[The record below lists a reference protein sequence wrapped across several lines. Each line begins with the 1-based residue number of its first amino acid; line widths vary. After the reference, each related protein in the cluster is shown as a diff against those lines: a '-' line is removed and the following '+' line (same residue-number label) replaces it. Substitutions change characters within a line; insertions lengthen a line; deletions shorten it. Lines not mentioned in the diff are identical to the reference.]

1 MTVGDVVVR
10 SGREG
15 GLEGEEEGEIPN
27 SRVC

>member
-1 MTVGDVVVR
+1 MSVGDVVR

-15 GLEGEEEGEIPN
+15 GWEGEVEGEIPN